1 MKRTTLHQALCCV
14 LAQNYMM
21 QAGALADFGKPIDQ
35 ITNDDLVKTL
45 SQEAIAS
52 LQKFAG
58 EMDRRKSVAGQF
70 KRGVKRKG
78 GRP

>member
-1 MKRTTLHQALCCV
+1 MSRTTLHQAFRRI
-14 LAQNYMM
+14 LAESYMT

-45 SQEAIAS
+45 NREAIAS
-52 LQKFAG
+52 LQKFAR

-70 KRGVKRKG
+70 KRRIKRKG